1 MLGQTVTLDAFLP
14 QEAFQKRRLLFLSLA
29 SMLPASKRL
38 RTAALVFCVAVL
50 AAGCETPA
58 DDAPAEDTAAPL
70 GAEAKSALAALP
82 AEARLL
88 TVVDARAL
96 RRSGLFDR
104 DSTRATRNASDETG
118 AQRLKGFLEA
128 AGFTPAEDVRTV
140 YFAAPKGDE
149 PPQLVV
155 AADFERARLRK
166 QLAGEPGS
174 SRFDTTTHRGA
185 TLYRLARGGEGRSH
199 AFALTADELMLLST
213 SAGVRRM
220 LDRREAGTNS
230 AGDSDRL
237 MRLADRVR
245 GRASTWFVTRGVLGG
260 MPGGPSGQDANARR
274 VQQVVRNTAGAV
286 SVSDR
291 VVEGEVFLYTR
302 DGAAPAD
309 LREVLE
315 GLVSAAGR
323 SGADDVVPSRL
334 RMVLDGLAS
343 VAGRSNDRRS
353 SRKRQILESLDIK
366 EAGDHAVRVGFALP
380 LDGAQ

>member
-1 MLGQTVTLDAFLP
+1 MP
-14 QEAFQKRRLLFLSLA
+14 
-29 SMLPASKRL
+29 PASKRL

-58 DDAPAEDTAAPL
+58 DDAPAEDTAAEDTAAPL

-104 DSTRATRNASDETG
+104 DSARATRNASDETG
-118 AQRLKGFLEA
+118 AQRLKGLLEA

-185 TLYRLARGGEGRSH
+185 TLYRPARGGEGRSH

-245 GRASTWFVTRGVLGG
+245 GRASTWFVTRGV
-260 MPGGPSGQDANARR
+260 PGGPSGQDANARRFQR

-291 VVEGEVFLYTR
+291 VAEGEVFLYTR

-323 SGADDVVPSRL
+323 SS
-334 RMVLDGLAS
+334 
-343 VAGRSNDRRS
+343 DRRS
-353 SRKRQILESLDIK
+353 SRKRQVLESLDIK

-380 LDGAQ
+380 LGGAQ

>member
-1 MLGQTVTLDAFLP
+1 LLLLGQTVTLDAFLS
-14 QEAFQKRRLLFLSLA
+14 QKAFQKRRLLFLSLT

-104 DSTRATRNASDETG
+104 DSARATRNASDETG
-118 AQRLKGFLEA
+118 AQRLKGLLEA

-185 TLYRLARGGEGRSH
+185 TIYRPARGGEGRSH

-245 GRASTWFVTRGVLGG
+245 GRASTWFVTRGVPGG
-260 MPGGPSGQDANARR
+260 MPGGPSGQDANARRFQR

-291 VVEGEVFLYTR
+291 VAEGEVFLYTR

-323 SGADDVVPSRL
+323 SS
-334 RMVLDGLAS
+334 
-343 VAGRSNDRRS
+343 DRRS
-353 SRKRQILESLDIK
+353 SRKRQVLESLDIK

-380 LDGAQ
+380 LGGAQ

>member
-1 MLGQTVTLDAFLP
+1 LLLLGQTVTLDAFLS
-14 QEAFQKRRLLFLSLA
+14 QGLSRNAGLLFLSLT

-58 DDAPAEDTAAPL
+58 DDVPAEDTAAEDTAAPL
-70 GAEAKSALAALP
+70 GTEAKSALAALP

-88 TVVDARAL
+88 TAIDARAI

-104 DSTRATRNASDETG
+104 DSARATRNASDETG

-185 TLYRLARGGEGRSH
+185 TIYRPARGGEGRSH

-286 SVSDR
+286 SVGDR

-323 SGADDVVPSRL
+323 SS
-334 RMVLDGLAS
+334 
-343 VAGRSNDRRS
+343 DRRS
-353 SRKRQILESLDIK
+353 SRKRQVLESLDIK

-380 LDGAQ
+380 LGGAQ